1 MYISE
6 SKSSLLSEMKLNFRA
21 WTKKRLY
28 AALRRLEFTK
38 RIIAS
43 KIIIHNLL
51 KEKDLRRVC
60 IRNIICHNKKFKA
73 DSGSSPLRYNPLLHG
88 RLIEPL
94 LFRGN

>member
-1 MYISE
+1 
-6 SKSSLLSEMKLNFRA
+6 MKFNFRT

-28 AALRRLEFTK
+28 AALHRLEFTK

-73 DSGSSPLRYNPLLHG
+73 DTGSRPVRFNTLLGGHATG
-88 RLIEPL
+88 VLVLQEKS
-94 LFRGN
+94 F

>member
-1 MYISE
+1 
-6 SKSSLLSEMKLNFRA
+6 MKFNFRT

-28 AALRRLEFTK
+28 AALHRLEFTK

-51 KEKDLRRVC
+51 KEKDLRRVY

-73 DSGSSPLRYNPLLHG
+73 DMFKLKVLFPDKISDTFDLFPINGTKSFGNNP
-88 RLIEPL
+88 I
-94 LFRGN
+94 